1 MELQVLS
8 GGAAQG
14 LVTALASQFKAETGC
29 DIAGTFGAVGAM
41 RDKILGGARA
51 DLLILTAALIA
62 ELTLTGHVVAGSA
75 ADIGVVRTAIAVRA
89 GDALP
94 PVGDAGALRTALL
107 RADAIYFPDPRLA
120 TAGIHFSKV
129 LDQLDIGRDVIM
141 RLRPYPNGATAM
153 RALAGA
159 RGESPIG
166 CTQATEIISTPGVA
180 LVGALPQQFEL
191 ATVYTAGVG
200 ARAALPDEARRLAAM
215 LSGETSRAER
225 DRVGFESLS

>member
-1 MELQVLS
+1 
-8 GGAAQG
+8 
-14 LVTALASQFKAETGC
+14 
-29 DIAGTFGAVGAM
+29 
-41 RDKILGGARA
+41 
-51 DLLILTAALIA
+51 
-62 ELTLTGHVVAGSA
+62 
-75 ADIGVVRTAIAVRA
+75 
-89 GDALP
+89 
-94 PVGDAGALRTALL
+94 
-107 RADAIYFPDPRLA
+107 
-120 TAGIHFSKV
+120 
-129 LDQLDIGRDVIM
+129 M

-215 LSGETSRAER
+215 LSGETSRAVRE
-225 DRVGFESLS
+225 RVGFEALSSPSPHHPS